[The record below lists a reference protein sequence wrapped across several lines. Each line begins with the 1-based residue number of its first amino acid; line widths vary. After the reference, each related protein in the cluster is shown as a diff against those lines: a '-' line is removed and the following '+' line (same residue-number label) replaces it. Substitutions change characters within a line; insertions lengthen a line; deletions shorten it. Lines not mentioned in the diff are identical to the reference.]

1 MMDGARARRLND
13 DDKTKK
19 TGHAV
24 DEQGAEY

>member
-1 MMDGARARRLND
+1 MDGARARRLND

-19 TGHAV
+19 TGRVV